1 MPTLNPT
8 ADGAIGARTTLYST
22 LLLSPSGK
30 NLFDSVE
37 QGDGL
42 TDTGVQS
49 SIHSAAVSTGGFN
62 LRQTYMEFDT
72 STISSATSAQLK
84 IFITEKTSAFD
95 IIVCKGTFSGT
106 PSTSFFNDFT
116 RLVTYSSATTL
127 GSASAYMTIT
137 LNASALIDI
146 VNNSSFKLMIVDVD
160 HCFNEETPDADVNNA
175 VNIRYRD
182 TSTDTKPELVIGD
195 APPSRAGTIKLVGH
209 VQLSEGLI
217 SI

>member
-8 ADGAIGARTTLYST
+8 RDGAIGARTTLYST
-22 LLLSPSGK
+22 LLSASSGK
-30 NLFDSVE
+30 NLFDSAV

-42 TDTGVQS
+42 TDGGVQS

-106 PSTSFFNDFT
+106 PSTNFFNDFT

-137 LNASALIDI
+137 LNATAISDI
-146 VNNSSFKLMIVDVD
+146 ISDDSFKLMIVDVD
-160 HCFNEETPDADVNNA
+160 HCFNEETPEADVNNA
-175 VNIRYRD
+175 VNIRYRE
-182 TSTDTKPELVIGD
+182 TSTNTKPELVIVD
-195 APPSRAGTIKLVGH
+195 APPSPGTIKLVGR